1 MRENLDGE
9 FSFEQ
14 SEGTYC
20 ASNKLDAFDYYVLQ
34 GKTFTTFNDLSKLTS
49 SSSASADVF
58 VVKGNEITSDTV
70 FNVIKLGKLQ
80 QILEVPKSERDTA
93 FNQLNFLKDRI
104 KKDIIAGDRVD
115 YGKAKFNGRE
125 LDAIEVELRI
135 ASKNRLVGKYS
146 EYCQRIQ
153 AIKDDDFEM
162 WRNFEIGNCDVT
174 SVTREWKNDSSFASL
189 WIIYSLDI
197 TSSQF
202 PISFW
207 RYNSTELYQ

>member
-1 MRENLDGE
+1 LRENLDGE

-70 FNVIKLGKLQ
+70 FNVIKLDKLQ

-104 KKDIIAGDRVD
+104 KK
-115 YGKAKFNGRE
+115 
-125 LDAIEVELRI
+125 
-135 ASKNRLVGKYS
+135 
-146 EYCQRIQ
+146 
-153 AIKDDDFEM
+153 
-162 WRNFEIGNCDVT
+162 
-174 SVTREWKNDSSFASL
+174 
-189 WIIYSLDI
+189 
-197 TSSQF
+197 
-202 PISFW
+202 IS
-207 RYNSTELYQ
+207 